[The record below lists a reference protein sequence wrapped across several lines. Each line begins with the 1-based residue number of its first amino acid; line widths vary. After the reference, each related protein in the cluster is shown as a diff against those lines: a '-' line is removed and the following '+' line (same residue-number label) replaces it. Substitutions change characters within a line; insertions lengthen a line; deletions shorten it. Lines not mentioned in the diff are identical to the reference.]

1 MSSLND
7 IYDATKNLVVL
18 RCVNS
23 KTGYIVKVQPCKD
36 RQTGQYPPCVK
47 KVNSQGDMIMTDA
60 ERNSGKLFIPEDAVF
75 DITDGTAFDLNNE
88 YENATWQ
95 AIKNS
100 IFIVPTRDARDKNGN
115 LIIDGDS
122 KRYGIAEFYVENPG
136 EEARKR
142 VSKREKRNNAY
153 TFIFNDEKGRE
164 GRLLKTKL
172 LGHSMVGK
180 SDADVQDYL
189 LNIADGDPDKII
201 EIYTGDD
208 MKLRLLF
215 MEAKEKNVIY
225 IKNKLWMYADNVV
238 LGATDTAVITWMK
251 QSSNNKMLQ
260 LIQKDTFPEYYE
272 KLNEEAANT
281 ILNNTTDSLTQPQN
295 KPSKPKT
302 AVIPK

>member
-1 MSSLND
+1 
-7 IYDATKNLVVL
+7 
-18 RCVNS
+18 
-23 KTGYIVKVQPCKD
+23 
-36 RQTGQYPPCVK
+36 
-47 KVNSQGDMIMTDA
+47 
-60 ERNSGKLFIPEDAVF
+60 
-75 DITDGTAFDLNNE
+75 
-88 YENATWQ
+88 
-95 AIKNS
+95 
-100 IFIVPTRDARDKNGN
+100 
-115 LIIDGDS
+115 
-122 KRYGIAEFYVENPG
+122 
-136 EEARKR
+136 
-142 VSKREKRNNAY
+142 
-153 TFIFNDEKGRE
+153 
-164 GRLLKTKL
+164 
-172 LGHSMVGK
+172 MVGK

-189 LNIADGDPDKII
+189 LNIADSDPDKII

-225 IKNKLWMYADNVV
+225 IKNKLWMYADSVV